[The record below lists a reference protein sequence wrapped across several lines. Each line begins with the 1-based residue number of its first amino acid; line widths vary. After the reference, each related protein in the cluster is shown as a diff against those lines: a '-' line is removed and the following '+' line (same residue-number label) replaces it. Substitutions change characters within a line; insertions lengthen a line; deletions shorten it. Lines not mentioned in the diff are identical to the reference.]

1 MTPRDALD
9 RLRDRLGP
17 SGLLTA
23 PEDMEPF
30 LMEWRGRKHGNGL
43 AVARPASTEE
53 VAFTVATCAEAG
65 IPIVP
70 QGGNTGL
77 VGGSIPDAGTELVLS
92 LSRMN
97 RIRRM
102 DPLDFTV
109 TVEAGCVLQQ
119 VQEAAASVDRLF
131 PLSLGA
137 EGSCQIGGNLASNAG
152 GILTIRYGNAR
163 DLVLGLE
170 VVLPDGRVWE
180 GLNALRKN
188 NTGYDLKDLFIG
200 SEGTL
205 GVITAA
211 TLKLFPRPRRREVAL
226 LGVPSPDAA
235 IELLSIL
242 RAATSDALTAF
253 ELMPRNGIDFALR
266 HVTGTIDPL
275 QGRHPWYVLLEVASG
290 TDDETLRETLE
301 TALGEA
307 VEAGLVEDAVLAAS
321 DEQSKR
327 LWFIREAIVEA
338 QKHEGGSIKHDISI
352 PVSRVAE
359 FIARGTELV
368 EALVPGIRPVPFGH
382 VGDGNIHFNLTQPEG
397 ADTAAYLARWDEINR
412 AVHDLVLELGG
423 SISAEH
429 GIGTFKTAELA
440 RVKSPLELELMRR
453 LKAAIDPAGLMNP
466 GKLLMP

>member
-9 RLRDRLGP
+9 AIRTRLGP
-17 SGLLTA
+17 SGLLTS
-23 PEDMEPF
+23 PEDMAPY
-30 LMEWRGRKHGNGL
+30 LVEWRGRKRGRGL
-43 AVARPASTEE
+43 GVARPGSTEE
-53 VAFTVATCAEAG
+53 VAFVVATCAAAG
-65 IPIVP
+65 VPIVP

-77 VGGSIPDAGTELVLS
+77 VGGSIPEAGTELVLS

-97 RIRRM
+97 RIRR
-102 DPLDFTV
+102 LDALDYTV
-109 TVEAGCVLQQ
+109 TVDAGCVLQQ
-119 VQEAAASVDRLF
+119 VQEAAEAADRVF

-137 EGSCQIGGNLASNAG
+137 EGSCQIGGNLATNAG

-188 NTGYDLKDLFIG
+188 NTGYDLKDLFVG

-205 GVITAA
+205 GIITAA

-226 LGVPSPDAA
+226 IGLPSPEASL
-235 IELLSIL
+235 ELLARL
-242 RAATSDALTAF
+242 RGATSDALTAY
-253 ELMPRNGIDFALR
+253 ELMPRLAIDFALR
-266 HVTGTIDPL
+266 HVAGTVDPL
-275 QGRHPWYVLLEVASG
+275 SGRHDWYVLMEVASG
-290 TDDETLRETLE
+290 TDDEALRETLE

-307 VEAGLVEDAVLAAS
+307 AEAGLIEDAVFAAS
-321 DEQSKR
+321 AEQAKR

-338 QKHEGGSIKHDISI
+338 QKFAGGSIKHDISI

-359 FIARGTELV
+359 FIARGTALV
-368 EALVPGIRPVPFGH
+368 SAMVPGIRPVPFGH
-382 VGDGNIHFNLTQPEG
+382 VADGNIHFNLTEPEG
-397 ADTAAYLARWDEINR
+397 ADTAGYLARWDEVNR

-429 GIGTFKTAELA
+429 GIGTFKTAELR
-440 RVKSPLELELMRR
+440 RVKSAVELDLMRR
-453 LKAAIDPAGLMNP
+453 LKQALDPQGLMNP
-466 GKLLMP
+466 GKLLG

>member
-1 MTPRDALD
+1 MTPRDALET
-9 RLRDRLGP
+9 LRNRLGP

-23 PEDMEPF
+23 PEDMAPYF
-30 LMEWRGRKHGNGL
+30 LEWRGRKRGKGL
-43 AVARPASTEE
+43 AVARPATTAE
-53 VAFTVATCAEAG
+53 VALTVATCAEAG

-77 VGGSIPDAGTELVLS
+77 VGGSIPEAGTELVLS
-92 LSRMN
+92 LSRLN
-97 RIRRM
+97 RIRRL
-102 DPLDFTV
+102 DPLDYTV

-119 VQEAAASVDRLF
+119 VQEAAEEVDRIF

-137 EGSCQIGGNLASNAG
+137 EGSCQVGGNLSTNAG

-188 NTGYDLKDLFIG
+188 NTGYDLKDLFVG
-200 SEGTL
+200 AEGTL
-205 GVITAA
+205 GIITAA
-211 TLKLFPRPRRREVAL
+211 TLKLFPRPRRREVAYVGL
-226 LGVPSPDAA
+226 PSPEASL
-235 IELLSIL
+235 ELLARL
-242 RAATSDALTAF
+242 RNATSDALTAY
-253 ELMPRNGIDFALR
+253 ELMPRLALDFALR
-266 HVTGTIDPL
+266 HVAGTIDPL
-275 QGRHPWYVLLEVASG
+275 QGRHGWYVLLEVASG

-301 TALGEA
+301 TTLGEA
-307 VEAGLVEDAVLAAS
+307 AEAGLLEDAVLAAS
-321 DEQSKR
+321 AEQAKR

-338 QKHEGGSIKHDISI
+338 QKHAGGSIKHDVSV

-359 FIARGTELV
+359 FIGRGTALV
-368 EALVPGIRPVPFGH
+368 ERLVPGIRPVPFGH
-382 VGDGNIHFNLTQPEG
+382 VADGNIHFNLTEPEG
-397 ADTAAYLARWDEINR
+397 ADSAAYLARWDEINR

-453 LKAAIDPAGLMNP
+453 VKQAFDPKGIMNP
-466 GKLLMP
+466 GKLLT